1 MDKKAFTLAEV
12 LIVLGIIG
20 VVAAL
25 TIPTLMQ
32 NAQEHALVSG
42 LLKFDT
48 ELHQAVAMWK
58 NDIECQDSA
67 GKCLAEQKL
76 IDNNITNFDQIAK
89 YMKIIKKC
97 TGGDCS
103 KANWLP
109 DNTLNYY
116 GDNSTASWGKVAKV
130 GYSAGAF
137 MLTDGM
143 TFSVDT
149 DSAGLEV
156 TVDVNGSKKPNRMGK
171 DTFKIRIGDLSSTSL
186 YCTPKDICYNQIPNI
201 AANGKGLCGCKT
213 ISVTTGVC
221 NNCNPNN
228 VDPTKDNG
236 AMPTSY
242 VLINHKLPD
251 FKALS
256 KTVSGFKP

>member
-1 MDKKAFTLAEV
+1 MKKHAFTLAEV

-58 NDIECQDSA
+58 NDIDCQTSA
-67 GKCLAEQKL
+67 GKCLADQNL
-76 IDNNITNFDQIAK
+76 ADRDIANFDQIAK

-97 TGGDCS
+97 NGTDCA

-116 GDNSTASWGKVAKV
+116 GDNSNSQFGKVAKIN
-130 GYSAGAF
+130 YSNGTFLLA
-137 MLTDGM
+137 DG
-143 TFSVDT
+143 
-149 DSAGLEV
+149 
-156 TVDVNGSKKPNRMGK
+156 
-171 DTFKIRIGDLSSTSL
+171 
-186 YCTPKDICYNQIPNI
+186 
-201 AANGKGLCGCKT
+201 
-213 ISVTTGVC
+213 
-221 NNCNPNN
+221 
-228 VDPTKDNG
+228 
-236 AMPTSY
+236 
-242 VLINHKLPD
+242 
-251 FKALS
+251 
-256 KTVSGFKP
+256 